1 MNPLYKD
8 QIDHVRLLLL
18 RMRFNILT
26 EQVVQAD
33 QNELRDIFGARYDDE
48 RIFDL
53 FMRDSSTVKEGA
65 GQERHKSEFIGGTRH
80 GT

>member
-65 GQERHKSEFIGGTRH
+65 GQERQKSEFIGGTRH

>member
-26 EQVVQAD
+26 EQVVQCD
-33 QNELRDIFGARYDDE
+33 KSELYSIFGARYEDE
-48 RIFDL
+48 RIFEL
-53 FMRDSSTVKEGA
+53 FMRDASTVDEGA
-65 GQERHKSEFIGGTRH
+65 
-80 GT
+80 